1 MSAFSALDTLLD
13 QYDGKNTDLLV
24 RISEDWLP
32 SQKLLQHLVSFAE
45 TAEGLAQ
52 VAATWLLKR
61 YQEAGAQFPE
71 PQASGS
77 RKRPLVHRRP
87 SVSEGSPGWAT
98 QIRSDM
104 GDSNSGVVLGSRLL
118 DTDRAANR

>member
-1 MSAFSALDTLLD
+1 MTGRIPI
-13 QYDGKNTDLLV
+13 YLV

-71 PQASGS
+71 PLVVRLLELLTDKAA
-77 RKRPLVHRRP
+77 PLPAMGVPP
-87 SVSEGSPGWAT
+87 SVYLPAVGSAT
-98 QIRSDM
+98 NLHQRRARTRRGPRS
-104 GDSNSGVVLGSRLL
+104 SGAGGPNENCCR
-118 DTDRAANR
+118 

>member
-32 SQKLLQHLVSFAE
+32 SQGNRFVYDAGSIRWQQQ
-45 TAEGLAQ
+45 GL
-52 VAATWLLKR
+52 
-61 YQEAGAQFPE
+61 
-71 PQASGS
+71 
-77 RKRPLVHRRP
+77 RKRSLVHRRP
-87 SVSEGSPGWAT
+87 SVSEGSPGQAT
-98 QIRSDM
+98 QIRNGM

-118 DTDRAANR
+118 DTDRADN